1 MNPPALIRMG
11 IATQNIYT
19 VNISD
24 DHELIMFSNPSL
36 VFRIEAQSQPGD
48 YVYQWMVDVEFDRP
62 TVNLMEFTLDL
73 NLYSGQRVNVAYA
86 FATDMGLSQYSA
98 ATVIDVPGIPYM
110 IITHS
115 HDYEL
120 LFNGVLSVCFCRYM
134 YYL

>member
-1 MNPPALIRMG
+1 MNPPELIRMG
-11 IATQNIYT
+11 IATQNIYI
-19 VNISD
+19 VDISD

-73 NLYSGQRVNVAYA
+73 NLYSGQSVNVAYA

-98 ATVIDVPGIPYM
+98 ATVIDVPGIPY
-110 IITHS
+110 
-115 HDYEL
+115 DYCTL
-120 LFNGVLSVCFCRYM
+120 T
-134 YYL
+134 